1 MDSRDPLNPY
11 SQSPCSSFVGFLNS
25 QTFPY
30 ESYGSP
36 HHFGAS
42 DIPAF
47 SEQPRNPPVA
57 PENPPVASRER
68 RNWTPADDEVLISG
82 WLNTSKDAVVGVDQ
96 NKGTFWKRVGE
107 FYASSPHAKASG
119 DNREH
124 LNCKQRWHKI
134 NDYTNK
140 FCAAYAAAERQ
151 KSSGQNDNDLLKLA
165 KDIYFADHG
174 KKFTL
179 DHAWCVLSYE
189 QKWLSLNTPKP
200 AGNSKRKETCSQA
213 SSSSVGDPEVRPEGI
228 KAAKAKKKNSAPL
241 RSLSECQTVW
251 EMKKED
257 LLMRK
262 EDLLIKERLTKLA
275 ILDTLLAKKDPL
287 TEPEEATK
295 NKLLALI

>member
-30 ESYGSP
+30 EIYGSP

-47 SEQPRNPPVA
+47 SEQPPNPPVA
-57 PENPPVASRER
+57 PENPPVSSRER

-140 FCAAYAAAERQ
+140 FCAAYAATERQ
-151 KSSGQNDNDLLKLA
+151 KSSE
-165 KDIYFADHG
+165 F
-174 KKFTL
+174 
-179 DHAWCVLSYE
+179 CYE

>member
-1 MDSRDPLNPY
+1 
-11 SQSPCSSFVGFLNS
+11 
-25 QTFPY
+25 
-30 ESYGSP
+30 
-36 HHFGAS
+36 
-42 DIPAF
+42 
-47 SEQPRNPPVA
+47 
-57 PENPPVASRER
+57 
-68 RNWTPADDEVLISG
+68 
-82 WLNTSKDAVVGVDQ
+82 
-96 NKGTFWKRVGE
+96 
-107 FYASSPHAKASG
+107 
-119 DNREH
+119 
-124 LNCKQRWHKI
+124 
-134 NDYTNK
+134 
-140 FCAAYAAAERQ
+140 
-151 KSSGQNDNDLLKLA
+151 
-165 KDIYFADHG
+165 
-174 KKFTL
+174 
-179 DHAWCVLSYE
+179 VLSYE

-213 SSSSVGDPEVRPEGI
+213 SSNSVGDPEVRPEGI